1 MSNNQDITSDISDND
16 ECYESSEVDIDEL
29 EVSLENNDEEDESYE
44 RETKREQRK
53 KIRKE

>member
-16 ECYESSEVDIDEL
+16 ECYESNEVDIDEL

-44 RETKREQRK
+44 RENKREQRK